1 MDRAAHLSGYD
12 GCLRVCHYLLHLQ
25 PRYVALCGSSNF
37 AAMVKMM
44 DDQDAVLQHVQYQ
57 PSTDPSGYDDAY
69 PRIVCMKELQ
79 R

>member
-1 MDRAAHLSGYD
+1 
-12 GCLRVCHYLLHLQ
+12 
-25 PRYVALCGSSNF
+25 
-37 AAMVKMM
+37 MVKMM